1 MGGKLRHTHGR
12 SIEIMIQ
19 LKKGAKTTNVL
30 IEYLSELESYETY
43 PQRSNVCNYLGVCRK
58 AGMIKTRKLF
68 QARFHQ
74 HSLTADG
81 EEYLEQVRNDAA
93 ML

>member
-30 IEYLSELESYETY
+30 IQYLSELKSYETY
-43 PQRSNVCNYLGVCRK
+43 PQRTNVCGYLAVCRK
-58 AGMIKTRKLF
+58 AGMIKTRKLR

-74 HSLTADG
+74 HSLTSEG
-81 EEYLEQVRNDAA
+81 EYYLEEVRNNAR
-93 ML
+93 L